1 MREAFR
7 PYVKLVTISSLDAYT
22 VSLTDSSGT
31 AIDCNYIQV
40 EAVSGHTGN
49 GGGDEFF
56 LVIPNGLSTAEGE
69 ANFPDASGVPD
80 NSASGIAGAMS
91 NASTGMVVL
100 SLAPSDV
107 SNSIRLSQSNNST
120 HYYAVTYGN
129 VRVTNSFADNK
140 LPTGN

>member
-1 MREAFR
+1 MRQAFR
-7 PYVKLVTISSLDAYT
+7 PYVKLVGVTDQAPVT
-22 VSLTDSSGT
+22 VNLTDSSGT

-40 EAVSGHTGN
+40 EDVSGHTGA
-49 GGGDEFF
+49 GGGDDFF

-69 ANFPDASGVPD
+69 ANFPDASGITN
-80 NSASGIAGAMS
+80 NSASGIAGGI
-91 NASTGMVVL
+91 ASVPTGTVVL

-107 SNSIRLSQSNNST
+107 SNSIRLSQSNTSD
-120 HYYAVTYGN
+120 HLYAVTYGN

>member
-1 MREAFR
+1 MRQAFR
-7 PYVKLVTISSLDAYT
+7 PYVKLVELPTASPVT

-40 EAVSGHTGN
+40 EAVSGHTVGN
-49 GGGDEFF
+49 SGHYF
-56 LVIPNGLSTAEGE
+56 LVVPNGLSTAEGE
-69 ANFPDASGVPD
+69 ANFPDASAIPN
-80 NSASGIAGAMS
+80 NSASGIAGGIAIVE
-91 NASTGMVVL
+91 TGIVVL

-107 SNSIRLSQSNNST
+107 SNSIRISQADAHPHT
-120 HYYAVTYGN
+120 FAVTYGN